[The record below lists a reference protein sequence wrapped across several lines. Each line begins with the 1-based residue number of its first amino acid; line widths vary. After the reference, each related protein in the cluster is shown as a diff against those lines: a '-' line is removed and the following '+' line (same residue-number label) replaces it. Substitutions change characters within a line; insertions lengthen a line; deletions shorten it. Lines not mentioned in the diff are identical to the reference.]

1 MADKLFDDDE
11 LIMKRFSCEC
21 LTPHHILDVSIE
33 LAEEGKRFVQ
43 CSLNF
48 YVAGKSDFKY
58 RLKQIWNLLR
68 GSEGELCDFLLRQE
82 DIDELI
88 ELLERAKARE

>member
-11 LIMKRFSCEC
+11 LILKRFSCEC
-21 LTPHHILDVSIE
+21 LLPHHILDASIE
-33 LAEEGKRFVQ
+33 LADKGKRFVQ

-48 YVAGKSDFKY
+48 YIAGKSPFKY

-68 GSEGELCDFLLRQE
+68 GKEGELCDFLLRPE
-82 DIDELI
+82 DAGELI
-88 ELLERAKARE
+88 ELLERVRIK